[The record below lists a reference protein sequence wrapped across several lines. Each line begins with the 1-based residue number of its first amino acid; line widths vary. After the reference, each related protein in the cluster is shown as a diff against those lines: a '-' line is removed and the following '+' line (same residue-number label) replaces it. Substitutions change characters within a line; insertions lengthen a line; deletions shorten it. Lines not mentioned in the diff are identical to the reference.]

1 MSNDEY
7 GRKGYDVKL
16 SMPIRYENLLRKKDD
31 PGGFVNATKHIE
43 YYIRKTGDEI
53 KHASNVKANMTEW
66 RTHQKNI
73 HFMRIANAALFLCQ
87 EGMKTKYPLEIGDCW
102 GALYKKGEH
111 TISHHHFPF
120 TWSFTYYVKVSEHT
134 APLIFENVMNPQ
146 DKSFVNMPI
155 QPKKGDLFI
164 FPSQLRHSVPK
175 QETDDERIMVAGN
188 IWYNFKS
195 ENIDI
200 AKINSD
206 CKYILQDDYEKI
218 SDSTK

>member
-1 MSNDEY
+1 
-7 GRKGYDVKL
+7 
-16 SMPIRYENLLRKKDD
+16 
-31 PGGFVNATKHIE
+31 
-43 YYIRKTGDEI
+43 
-53 KHASNVKANMTEW
+53 
-66 RTHQKNI
+66 
-73 HFMRIANAALFLCQ
+73 
-87 EGMKTKYPLEIGDCW
+87 
-102 GALYKKGEH
+102 
-111 TISHHHFPF
+111 
-120 TWSFTYYVKVSEHT
+120 
-134 APLIFENVMNPQ
+134 MNPQ

-164 FPSQLRHSVPK
+164 FPSQLRHSVPQQK
-175 QETDDERIMVAGN
+175 TDDERIMVAGN